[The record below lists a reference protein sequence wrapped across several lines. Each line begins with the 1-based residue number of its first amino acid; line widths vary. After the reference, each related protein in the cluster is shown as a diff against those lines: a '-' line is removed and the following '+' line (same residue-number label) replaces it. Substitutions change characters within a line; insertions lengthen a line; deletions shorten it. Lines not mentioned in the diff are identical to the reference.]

1 MRVSGSHIID
11 DSGRIL
17 LLRGCNL
24 GGGSKLP
31 SVPAG
36 DPSGVSFVGRPFPL
50 EEAEEHF
57 DNLKRSGLG
66 LIRLVVTWEAL
77 EHSGPGVYDEAYL
90 AYLRKLL
97 LEAEKKGLSVIMD
110 PHQDVWSRW
119 TGGDGAPAWTLEKLG
134 FDLERLDAVGAALT
148 MERYAE
154 NHRGRAYPAMIWPV
168 NYSLYGAATLF
179 TLFFAGNAYAPDLTI
194 EGEKVQ
200 DWLQERYI
208 ACFRHCYRRLKNC
221 KAIIGWEAMN
231 EPHPGFIGCR
241 DLNGPANRVV
251 ALGAVPSPWEAMAA
265 ASGKPVKV
273 PVYIPWLKNPV
284 RTGRALINPRG
295 LSLFKPGFSCPWKQ
309 AGVWAG
315 EGEDMRL
322 LKKDHFA
329 LYKGRPARFNDDFL
343 KPFMSRFFDR
353 MREAGRP
360 AIFFVQ
366 GFPQGEPLSW
376 SAADGEGAAHGFHCY
391 DGPTLFTKTFR
402 PWITADEKTGRVIL
416 GREKTAAFYSLRL
429 KSLREWTRDNMGDM
443 PCFLGEFGLP
453 FDLNNR
459 RAYRGKEDYR
469 LHEEALSLYYDGID
483 ENLLHAA
490 IWNYTPGNT
499 PGEGDG
505 WNGEDLSIY
514 LGGKGRAMG
523 GWLRPYPI
531 ATAGVP
537 LLVRWDRK
545 RAFFRYRFRAV
556 AAIEAPTEIYA
567 PPEWLGSKPLIRVSG
582 GLQGEYREEER
593 RIFVY
598 NQGFEG
604 EAEISAAP
612 GESGGSV

>member
-1 MRVSGSHIID
+1 MRVSGSHIVD

-24 GGGSKLP
+24 GGGSKIP
-31 SVPAG
+31 SVPAA
-36 DPSGVSFVGRPFPL
+36 DPSGVSFVGRPVPL

-57 DNLKRSGLG
+57 GNLKQWGMGLV
-66 LIRLVVTWEAL
+66 RLVITWEAL
-77 EHSGPGVYDEAYL
+77 EHSGPGIYDEAYL

-97 LEAEKKGLSVIMD
+97 LEAEKKGISVIMD
-110 PHQDVWSRW
+110 PHQDAWSRW

-148 MERYAE
+148 MEHYAE
-154 NHRGRAYPAMIWPV
+154 NHGGRACPTMIWPV
-168 NYSLYGAATLF
+168 NYSLYGAFTLF

-194 EGEKVQ
+194 EGEKAQ

-231 EPHPGFIGCR
+231 EPHPGLIGCG
-241 DLNGPANRVV
+241 DLNKAANRVL

-265 ASGKPVKV
+265 ASGKPVRA

-284 RTGRALINPRG
+284 KTGRALINPKG

-309 AGVWAG
+309 AGVWTG
-315 EGEDMRL
+315 EGEDTRL
-322 LKKDHFA
+322 LRKDHFA
-329 LYKGRPARFNDDFL
+329 LYNGRPARFNDDFL

-353 MREAGRP
+353 MREAERP
-360 AIFFVQ
+360 AVFFVQ
-366 GFPQGEPLSW
+366 GFPQGEPPSW
-376 SAADGEGAAHGFHCY
+376 SAADGGGTAHAVHCY

-416 GREKTAAFYSLRL
+416 GRKNAAAFYSLRL
-429 KSLREWTRDNMGDM
+429 KKLREWTRDKMGDM

-459 RAYRGKEDYR
+459 RAYRDGDYR
-469 LHEEALSLYYDGID
+469 LHEEAFSLYYDGID

-499 PGEGDG
+499 REEGDG

-514 LGGKGRAMG
+514 SGGKGRAMG
-523 GWLRPYPI
+523 GWLRPYPA

-537 LLVRWDRK
+537 LLIRWDRK
-545 RAFFRYRFRAV
+545 RAFFRYRFLAD

-567 PPEWLGSKPLIRVSG
+567 PPEWLGPKPLITVTG
-582 GLQGEYREEER
+582 GLEGEYSEEER

-598 NQGFEG
+598 NRGFAG

-612 GESGGSV
+612 GEPGGSA